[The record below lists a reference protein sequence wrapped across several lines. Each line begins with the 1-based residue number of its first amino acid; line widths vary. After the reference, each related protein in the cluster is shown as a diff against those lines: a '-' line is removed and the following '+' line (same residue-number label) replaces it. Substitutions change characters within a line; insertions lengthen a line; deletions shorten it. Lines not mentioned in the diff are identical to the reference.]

1 MKQNVNV
8 LVLVCAA
15 LGVAPGAAGCAAERE
30 RGDGIGPDGG
40 GSTAGA
46 LEVEGT
52 WVSNFDSMEVI
63 TNDSWGYMEVVSF
76 DNEENIAITQN
87 AGDDMFNP
95 DKFNRVHWTDVD
107 GATFHYC
114 VAVFGIDTAEQA
126 ALEPAKVDEGDLDGA
141 GCGGFPWTEL
151 TRK

>member
-15 LGVAPGAAGCAAERE
+15 LGVAPGAVGCAAEDNCTNCGQVNE
-30 RGDGIGPDGG
+30 
-40 GSTAGA
+40 GA

-52 WVSNFDSMEVI
+52 WVSNFDMEEVITSDSWSYMEVI
-63 TNDSWGYMEVVSF
+63 SF

-87 AGDDMFNP
+87 ASDDMFNA
-95 DKFNRVHWTDVD
+95 DKFNRVHWTDLD

-114 VAVFGIDTAEQA
+114 VAVFGIDTAAEA
-126 ALEPAKVDEGDLDGA
+126 AAEPAKVDEADLDGA